1 MSDADLLAALQRDLP
16 AYARSLG
23 IAVDSI
29 EGDTPVLVLPFGGIV
44 EGRPT
49 VFHGGATS
57 GLLENAGYAAL
68 RAALAREGRQQRL
81 KPINVTVQFLSAA
94 RSRATYARGRVL
106 RLGRRN
112 ANLEV
117 EAWQDDRA
125 RPVATAVLNV
135 LMAPVEA

>member
-1 MSDADLLAALQRDLP
+1 MSDSERVAAELP

-23 IAVDSI
+23 ITVERI
-29 EGDTPVLVLPFGGIV
+29 EQGAPVLALAFSPVV

-68 RAALAREGRQQRL
+68 RLELHRQQRTARM
-81 KPINVTVQFLSAA
+81 KPIGITVQFLSAA
-94 RSRATYARGRVL
+94 KSRTTYAVGRIT

-112 ANLEV
+112 ANVEI
-117 EAWQDDRA
+117 EAWQDDRS
-125 RPVATAVLNV
+125 RPVASAVMNV
-135 LMAPVEA
+135 LMAEPDN